1 VRSAVITLLAGRHR
15 QLRLQRR
22 GLLAG
27 TRQPDLQ
34 VVVAMNDPA
43 VAGVLD
49 HCSPEPDIVQLTSA
63 GGRLPLARARNL
75 GAQRAISRGADLL
88 IFLDVDCVPG
98 RRMVQRYTEH
108 ALSQNAPGLW
118 CGPVA
123 YLPPAPE
130 QGYELSALA
139 NLGQPHPAR
148 PVPPEDGAITGGD
161 HALFWSLSF
170 AVPASLWQDLGGFC
184 EQYTGYG
191 AEDTD
196 FGQLAA
202 GRGIGLTWVG
212 GAWAY
217 HQHHPTC
224 DPPVQH
230 LYDILRNAATFHRR
244 WGWWPMSGWLQE
256 FASQGLIRF
265 EPGDQAWRPV
275 PPTGAGATA
284 ASPPR

>member
-1 VRSAVITLLAGRHR
+1 VRSAVITLLSGRHPH
-15 QLRLQRR
+15 LSLQRR

-27 TRQPDLQ
+27 TVQPDFH
-34 VVVAMNDPA
+34 VVVAMNDLA
-43 VAGVLD
+43 AAGVLD
-49 HCSPEPDIVQLTSA
+49 SCPPVPDVVELSSA
-63 GGRLPLARARNL
+63 DGQLPLARARNL

-98 RRMVQRYTEH
+98 STLVQRYTEY
-108 ALSQNAPGLW
+108 ATGQGSPGLL

-123 YLPPAPE
+123 YLPPPPQ
-130 QGYELSALA
+130 QGYALA
-139 NLGQPHPAR
+139 SLPRLGVPHPAR
-148 PVPPEDGAITGGD
+148 PVPPEEGALPGGD
-161 HALFWSLSF
+161 HTLFWSLSF
-170 AVPASLWQDLGGFC
+170 AVRAPLWQDLGGFC

-202 GRGIGLTWVG
+202 RQQAGLTWIG

-217 HQHHPTC
+217 HQYHPTS

-230 LYDILRNAATFHRR
+230 LHDILHNAAIFRRR

-256 FASQGLIRF
+256 FERLGLARY
-265 EPGDQAWRPV
+265 EPRARTWQVTTP
-275 PPTGAGATA
+275 
-284 ASPPR
+284 

>member
-15 QLRLQRR
+15 HLRLQRR

-27 TRQPDLQ
+27 TCQPDLQ

-43 VAGVLD
+43 AASVLD
-49 HCSPEPDIVQLTSA
+49 QRFPEPDTVQLSHE
-63 GGRLPLARARNL
+63 GRQLPLARARNL
-75 GAQRAISRGADLL
+75 GARRAISRGADFL

-98 RRMVQRYTEH
+98 ARMVQRYTEH
-108 ALSQNAPGLW
+108 AGSQDSPGLL

-123 YLPPAPE
+123 YLPPPPE
-130 QGYELSALA
+130 QGYALDSLPG
-139 NLGQPHPAR
+139 LGRPHPAR
-148 PVPPEDGAITGGD
+148 PVPPENGALNGGD

-170 AVPASLWQDLGGFC
+170 ALQASLWQDLGGFC

-196 FGQLAA
+196 FGQVAA
-202 GRGIGLTWVG
+202 SRGIGLTWVG

-217 HQHHPTC
+217 HQHHPTS

-230 LYDILRNAATFHRR
+230 LHDILRNAAVFHRR
-244 WGWWPMSGWLQE
+244 WGWWPMSGWLQD
-256 FASQGLIRF
+256 FARQGLIRF
-265 EPGDQAWRPV
+265 EPGGQTWQAVTPV
-275 PPTGAGATA
+275 TQ
-284 ASPPR
+284 